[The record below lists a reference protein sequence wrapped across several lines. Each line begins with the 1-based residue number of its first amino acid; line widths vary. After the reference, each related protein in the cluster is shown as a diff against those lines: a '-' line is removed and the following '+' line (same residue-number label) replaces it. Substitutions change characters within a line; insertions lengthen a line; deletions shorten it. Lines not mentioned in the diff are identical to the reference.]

1 MIVSSVVVVVVVVV
15 IVMVVVVVV
24 FVVVVVVVVVVM
36 FAVPSYESDGER
48 DDEPAHSV
56 ANYETCAY
64 QISDLLRTAFLDPFW
79 ETGIQ

>member
-36 FAVPSYESDGER
+36 VAVPSYESDGER
-48 DDEPAHSV
+48 DDDAAHSV
-56 ANYETCAY
+56 ANYETCLPG
-64 QISDLLRTAFLDPFW
+64 SDLLRTASSTPFC
-79 ETGIQ
+79 ETGMQ